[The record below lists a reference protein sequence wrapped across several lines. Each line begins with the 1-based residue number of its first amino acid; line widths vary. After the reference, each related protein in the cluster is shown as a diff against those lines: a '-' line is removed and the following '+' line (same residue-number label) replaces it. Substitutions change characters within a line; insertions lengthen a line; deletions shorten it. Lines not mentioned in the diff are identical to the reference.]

1 MMDNRFD
8 PSAIEARIASR
19 WAEANA
25 FAAMRPG
32 RETAEPYCIVIPP
45 PNVTGSLHIGHALN
59 NTLQDVLCRYWR
71 MKGRDVLW
79 QPGTDHAGIATQM
92 MVERKLAAENRIDRR
107 SMGREAFLK
116 EVWAWKEES
125 GGTIVNQLKRLGASC
140 DWSRERFTMDPG
152 LSKAVLKVFVELHR
166 KGMIYK
172 ARRLVNWD
180 PKLLTAISDLEV
192 EQREIKGHMWYFR
205 YPLEGVAFNPEDA
218 TTFVTIATTRPE
230 TMLGDG
236 AVAVHPDN
244 ETIGWMIGKTALL
257 PLVNRRLP
265 IIGDTYADP
274 EKGTGAVKIT
284 AAHDF
289 NDYEVYRRHSDVVP
303 LINLFTAT
311 AQMVDEPHM
320 PEQYRG
326 LDRYECRKRVVADL
340 DAMGLVAKIEP
351 HVHSVPHGDRSGV
364 VIEPWLTEQW
374 YVDVKPM
381 AEKAM
386 AAVREGR
393 TRLHPPER
401 DKVFFNWMENIEP
414 WCVSRQLWWGHQ
426 IPVWYG
432 FPLEDLGFLMEAWER
447 GEEHLGIP
455 APSQQQHFVCETE
468 FEAIGEAQTYY
479 ARALAGQREI
489 AVVADLVA
497 ALKVMDKN
505 RQHLDAGEDWLVR
518 IPIWRDPDVLDTW
531 FSSALWPF
539 STLGWPDDAV
549 ELKKF
554 YPTNTLVTAADI
566 LFFWVARMMMM
577 GQEFMGQAP
586 FADVILHGIVRDEKG
601 KKMSKTTGNVIDP
614 LTVIDQYGADAMRFT
629 LAAMTSGGRDIKLS
643 MARVEGYR
651 NFATKIWNAARF
663 AEMNGCARVA
673 GFDPRGVTETL
684 NKWVIAEAAVAARDV
699 AAAIEAFRFSDAA
712 DAAYRF
718 VWGTFCDWYVELSK
732 PVLQADSE
740 RAAKDETR
748 ATVAYVIDIIAKI
761 LHPFMPF
768 MTEELWAVKGAAGPA
783 REGLLCHA
791 DWPDLAGL
799 ESQAAETE
807 IGFVVDL
814 ISEIRSVRTE
824 VNVAGGA
831 QVELVIVSSKPA
843 IHTIVRNWDAMIVRQ
858 ARASSI
864 RFAEVAPPQSAQIVV
879 RGETIAMPLAGLI
892 DLGAEKARLT
902 KELGKLDGEIAG
914 VERKLFNPDFVAKAP
929 EEVIEE
935 NRERIAEAK
944 ARQAKIRDA
953 LDRLG

>member
-8 PSAIEARIASR
+8 PSAVEARIAAR
-19 WAEANA
+19 WAEADA

-32 RETAEPYCIVIPP
+32 REGAEPYCIVIPP

-92 MVERKLAAENRIDRR
+92 MVERKLASENRTDRR

-116 EVWAWKEES
+116 EVWAWKEQS
-125 GGTIVNQLKRLGASC
+125 GGAIQNQLKRMGASC

-152 LSKAVLKVFVELHR
+152 LSEAVLKVFVELHR

-172 ARRLVNWD
+172 DRRLVNWD

-192 EQREIKGHMWYFR
+192 EQREVKGHMWYFR
-205 YPLEGVAFNPEDA
+205 YPLEGVEFNRDDE
-218 TTFVTIATTRPE
+218 TTFITIATTRPE

-244 ETIGWMIGKTALL
+244 ETIGWMIGKTAIL
-257 PLVNRRLP
+257 PLVGRRLP

-274 EKGTGAVKIT
+274 DKGTGAVKIT

-289 NDYEVYRRHSDVVP
+289 NDYEVYKRHSDVVP
-303 LINLFTAT
+303 LVNLFTAT
-311 AQMVDEPHM
+311 AHMVDEPHM

-340 DAMGLVAKIEP
+340 EALGLLVKIEP

-364 VIEPWLTEQW
+364 VIEPWLTDQW
-374 YVDVKPM
+374 YVDVKPL

-401 DKVFFNWMENIEP
+401 DKVFFNWMDNIQP

-426 IPVWYG
+426 IPAWYG
-432 FPLEDLGFLMEAWER
+432 PDGV
-447 GEEHLGIP
+447 
-455 APSQQQHFVCETE
+455 HFVELD
-468 FEAIGEAQTYY
+468 EASAH
-479 ARALAGQREI
+479 A
-489 AVVADLVA
+489 A
-497 ALKVMDKN
+497 ALKHYGQSVV
-505 RQHLDAGEDWLVR
+505 LE
-518 IPIWRDPDVLDTW
+518 RDPDVLDTW

-539 STLGWPDDAV
+539 STLGWPENTA
-549 ELKKF
+549 ELAKF

-577 GQEFMGQAP
+577 GEEFMGQAP

-629 LAAMTSGGRDIKLS
+629 FAAMTSGGRDIKLS

-663 AEMNGCARVA
+663 AEMNGCERVA
-673 GFDPRGVTETL
+673 GFDPRSVSETL
-684 NKWVIAEAAVAARDV
+684 NKWVIAEAATAARDV
-699 AAAIEAFRFSDAA
+699 AAAIESFRFSDAA

-732 PVLQADSE
+732 PVLQAEGES
-740 RAAKDETR
+740 AAKDETR
-748 ATVAYVIDIIAKI
+748 ATVAYVIDIIAKL

-768 MTEELWAVKGAAGPA
+768 MTEELWAVKGKAGPA

-799 ESQAAETE
+799 ENPAAEAE

-831 QVELVIVSSKPA
+831 QVELVIVAPKPA
-843 IHTIVRNWDAMIVRQ
+843 TRAIVANWEAMIARQ
-858 ARASSI
+858 ARASAIS
-864 RFAEVAPPQSAQIVV
+864 FAAAAPAQSAQIVV

-902 KELGKLDGEIAG
+902 RELGKLDGDIAG
-914 VERKLFNPDFVAKAP
+914 VERKLSNPDFVAKAP

-935 NRERIAEAK
+935 NRERIAEAR
-944 ARQAKIRDA
+944 ARQVKIGDA
-953 LDRLG
+953 LQRLG

>member
-8 PSAIEARIASR
+8 PAGIEARIAKR
-19 WAEANA
+19 WADANA

-32 RETAEPYCIVIPP
+32 RETADPFCIVIPP

-92 MVERKLAAENRIDRR
+92 MVERKLAAENRSDRR
-107 SMGREAFLK
+107 TMGREAFLK

-125 GGTIVNQLKRLGASC
+125 GNAIQNQLKRMGASC

-152 LSKAVLKVFVELHR
+152 LSEAVLKVFVDLHK
-166 KGMIYK
+166 KGLIYK
-172 ARRLVNWD
+172 DRRLVNWD

-205 YPLEGVAFNPEDA
+205 YPLEGVAFDPEDE
-218 TTFVTIATTRPE
+218 TTFITIATTRPE

-244 ETIGWMIGKTALL
+244 ERLKWMIGKKVLL
-257 PLVNRRLP
+257 PLVGRLIP
-265 IIGDTYADP
+265 IIADTYADP

-289 NDYEVYRRHSDVVP
+289 NDYEVYKRHSDVVP
-303 LINLFTAT
+303 LINLFTAD
-311 AQMVDEPHM
+311 ARMVDEPHM

-340 DAMGLVAKIEP
+340 EALQLLAKIEP
-351 HVHSVPHGDRSGV
+351 HVHAVPHGDRSGV

-374 YVDVKPM
+374 YCDVKPM

-386 AAVREGR
+386 AAVRDGR

-401 DKVFFNWMENIEP
+401 DKIFFHWMENIQP
-414 WCVSRQLWWGHQ
+414 WCISRQLWWGHQ
-426 IPVWYG
+426 IPAWYG
-432 FPLEDLGFLMEAWER
+432 PDGT
-447 GEEHLGIP
+447 
-455 APSQQQHFVCETE
+455 HFVELD
-468 FEAIGEAQTYY
+468 EAAAQDAALTHYGEA
-479 ARALAGQREI
+479 
-489 AVVADLVA
+489 V
-497 ALKVMDKN
+497 ALK
-505 RQHLDAGEDWLVR
+505 
-518 IPIWRDPDVLDTW
+518 RDEDVLDTW

-539 STLGWPDDAV
+539 STLGWPDATP
-549 ELKKF
+549 ELAKF
-554 YPTNTLVTAADI
+554 YPTTTLSTASDI

-577 GQEFMGQAP
+577 GMEFLGDVP
-586 FADVILHGIVRDEKG
+586 FRDVILHGLVRDEKG

-614 LTVIDQYGADAMRFT
+614 LTIIDQYGADAMRFT

-643 MARVEGYR
+643 TARVEGYR

-663 AEMNGCARVA
+663 AEMNGCERVA
-673 GFDPRGVTETL
+673 GFDPRNVSLTL
-684 NKWVIAEAAVAARDV
+684 NTWVIGEAARASSDV
-699 AAAIEAFRFSDAA
+699 AAAIESYRFNDAA

-732 PVLQADSE
+732 PVLQAEGDSP
-740 RAAKDETR
+740 AKAETR
-748 ATVAYVIDIIAKI
+748 ATVAYVIDIIAKL

-768 MTEELWAVKGAAGPA
+768 MTEELWAVKGEAGPA
-783 REGLLCHA
+783 RDGLLCHA
-791 DWPDLAGL
+791 AWPELAGL
-799 ESQAAETE
+799 ENAAAEAE

-824 VNVAGGA
+824 VNIAGGA
-831 QVELVIVSSKPA
+831 QVELVIVGANLATRA
-843 IHTIVRNWDAMIVRQ
+843 IVGTWEAMLARQ

-864 RFAEVAPPQSAQIVV
+864 SFADSAPPQSAQMVV
-879 RGETIAMPLAGLI
+879 RGTTIAMPLAGLI
-892 DLGAEKARLT
+892 DLGSEKARLA
-902 KELGKLDGEIAG
+902 KELGKLDGDIAG
-914 VERKLFNPDFVAKAP
+914 VERKLSNPDFVAKAP
-929 EEVIEE
+929 EEVIED

-944 ARQAKIRDA
+944 ARQAKIKDA
-953 LDRLG
+953 LARLG